1 MPLSDGQTFAGYRI
15 LRQLGQGGM
24 GEVYLAKHPRLPR
37 LDALKV
43 LRVDLSQNPE
53 YRARFEREADLASTL
68 WHPNIVGVHDRGEFE
83 NHLWISMDYIDGSD
97 VGKLLREKYPAG
109 LPVNY
114 VCAIATAVA
123 SALDY
128 AHKQGLLH
136 RDVKPANIMVAGDGG
151 DRRIMLTDFGVAR
164 AIGDVSG
171 LTETNMTV
179 GTVAYCAPEQLMGE
193 ELDGRADQ
201 YALAAS
207 CYEMLTG
214 TTVFP
219 HSNAAV
225 VISRHL
231 NAQPPCIA
239 DTRPD
244 LASLDHVLRTAL
256 AKCPTDRY
264 SNATEFAA
272 RIHGTSPESTT
283 APSAE
288 VTQARPVGAPQ
299 TLSESSTSSVPKAP
313 PRPRPTA
320 KAKALLAISVVAA
333 VTAVV
338 LVWRPWQA
346 APGDSPR
353 AATTLPGATAA
364 PSSTAP
370 TSLPS
375 ATATTSAPPPAP
387 PQPTPTEIVTAAAVN
402 SAGLPAAGYSEE
414 PAAPSRATL
423 SECSQPS
430 ASAVQPGIYSCYPF
444 AASATTCWP
453 AQPEAMLCLDDPWN
467 KRLTRF
473 AFSTATL
480 PPVLPPSTPQP
491 LAVLLADGSRC
502 GILIG
507 GARGRA
513 DGYSPAYGCNGG
525 DRPPIVV
532 TTPGSGEGIDQ
543 TAPTWTAW
551 VADANEPPRAER
563 IVTAIFAG

>member
-1 MPLSDGQTFAGYRI
+1 MPLSDGQTFAGYRV
-15 LRQLGQGGM
+15 LRRLGSGGM
-24 GEVYLAKHPRLPR
+24 GEVYLVKHPRLPR

-68 WHPNIVGVHDRGEFE
+68 WHPNIVGVHDRGEFDD
-83 NHLWISMDYIDGSD
+83 HLWISMDYIDGSD

-109 LPVNY
+109 LPVHD

-136 RDVKPANIMVAGDGG
+136 RDVKPANIMVAGDGD

-193 ELDGRADQ
+193 ELDGRADL

-231 NAQPPCIA
+231 NSAPPRIA
-239 DTRPD
+239 DTRRD
-244 LASLDHVLRTAL
+244 LASLDQVLHTAL
-256 AKCPTDRY
+256 AKSPTDRY
-264 SNATEFAA
+264 SIATEFAA
-272 RIHGTSPESTT
+272 RLRAASSDSTD
-283 APSAE
+283 APSAKA
-288 VTQARPVGAPQ
+288 TQVRPANTP
-299 TLSESSTSSVPKAP
+299 TTWKRPPTRSVPKVP
-313 PRPRPTA
+313 PRPRPSLWS
-320 KAKALLAISVVAA
+320 KALVALGV
-333 VTAVV
+333 VTAVAAAV
-338 LVWRPWQA
+338 LLWRPWQTNT
-346 APGDSPR
+346 GDTSR
-353 AATTLPGATAA
+353 ATTTPPSTTAA
-364 PSSTAP
+364 PASTTRPSS
-370 TSLPS
+370 PS
-375 ATATTSAPPPAP
+375 ATPTTTALPPAP
-387 PQPTPTEIVTAAAVN
+387 PQTTPTEIVTAAAVS

-414 PAAPSRATL
+414 PASPSRATL
-423 SECSQPS
+423 SECSQSSVS
-430 ASAVQPGIYSCYPF
+430 ALQPGIYSCYPF

-453 AQPEAMLCLDDPWN
+453 AQPQAMLCLDDPWN
-467 KRLTRF
+467 KQLTRF

-480 PPVLPPSTPQP
+480 PPVQPPSIPQP

-502 GILIG
+502 SILIG
-507 GARGRA
+507 GARTRA

-543 TAPTWTAW
+543 TSPTWTAW
-551 VADANEPPRAER
+551 VADVNETPRAER

>member
-1 MPLSDGQTFAGYRI
+1 MPLSDGQTFAGYRV
-15 LRQLGQGGM
+15 LRQLGSGGM
-24 GEVYLAKHPRLPR
+24 GEVYLVRHPRLPR

-43 LRVDLSQNPE
+43 LRVDLSQNPD

-68 WHPNIVGVHDRGEFE
+68 WHPNIVGVHDRGDFE
-83 NHLWISMDYIDGSD
+83 DHLWISMDYIDGSD

-109 LPVNY
+109 LPVND

-128 AHKQGLLH
+128 AHKRGLLH
-136 RDVKPANIMVAGDGG
+136 RDVKPANIMIAGDGN

-193 ELDGRADQ
+193 ELDGRADL

-219 HSNAAV
+219 HANAAV

-231 NAQPPCIA
+231 NAAPPRIA
-239 DTRPD
+239 ETRPD
-244 LASLDHVLRTAL
+244 LASVDHVGHTAL
-256 AKCPTDRY
+256 AKSPVDRFA
-264 SNATEFAA
+264 NATEFAA
-272 RIHGTSPESTT
+272 RLREAAGQSTDVS
-283 APSAE
+283 SAKA
-288 VTQARPVGAPQ
+288 TQARPAATPRTVTQ
-299 TLSESSTSSVPKAP
+299 SSSRSGTTAP
-313 PRPRPTA
+313 PRPWTSA
-320 KAKALLAISVVAA
+320 WAKALLAVGAVVTVAA
-333 VTAVV
+333 AV
-338 LVWRPWQA
+338 LLWRPWQTVRTNT
-346 APGDSPR
+346 PT
-353 AATTLPGATAA
+353 ATTLPSVTAA
-364 PSSTAP
+364 RVSTAP
-370 TSLPS
+370 PVPPP
-375 ATATTSAPPPAP
+375 TTFTTDASPPAP
-387 PQPTPTEIVTAAAVN
+387 PQPAPTEIITAAAVN
-402 SAGLPAAGYSEE
+402 AAGLPAAGYSEE
-414 PAAPSRATL
+414 QAGPSRAAL

-430 ASAVQPGIYSCYPF
+430 VSAVQPGIYSCYPF

-453 AQPEAMLCLDDPWN
+453 SPPEAMLCLDDPWN

-473 AFSTATL
+473 TYPTSTL
-480 PPVLPPSTPQP
+480 PPVQPPETPQP
-491 LAVLLADGSRC
+491 LAVLLEDGSRC
-502 GILIG
+502 SILIG

-525 DRPPIVV
+525 NRPPIVV
-532 TTPGSGEGIDQ
+532 ATPGSGEGIDQ
-543 TAPTWTAW
+543 TAPTWKAW
-551 VADANEPPRAER
+551 VADVNEPPRAKL

>member
-1 MPLSDGQTFAGYRI
+1 MPLSDGQTFAGYRV
-15 LRQLGQGGM
+15 LRQLGSGGM

-136 RDVKPANIMVAGDGG
+136 RDVKPANIMVAGDG
-151 DRRIMLTDFGVAR
+151 DDSRIMLTDFGVAR

-193 ELDGRADQ
+193 ELDGRADL

-231 NAQPPCIA
+231 NAAPPRIA

-244 LASLDHVLRTAL
+244 LASLDHVLHTAL
-256 AKCPTDRY
+256 AKSPTDRY
-264 SNATEFAA
+264 PNATVFAA
-272 RIHGTSPESTT
+272 RLRGTSPESTN

-288 VTQARPVGAPQ
+288 ATQVRPANAPT
-299 TLSESSTSSVPKAP
+299 TLSGPANRSVSKAP
-313 PRPRPTA
+313 PTRPPSRRP
-320 KAKALLAISVVAA
+320 KALLALGVVAA
-333 VTAVV
+333 VAAAV
-338 LVWRPWQA
+338 LLWRPWQSV
-346 APGDSPR
+346 PGDSPR
-353 AATTLPGATAA
+353 ATMTPPSITAA

-370 TSLPS
+370 PNLPS
-375 ATATTSAPPPAP
+375 ATATTTALPPAP

-402 SAGLPAAGYSEE
+402 SAGVPAAGYSEE
-414 PAAPSRATL
+414 TANPSRATL

-430 ASAVQPGIYSCYPF
+430 VSAVQPGIYSCYPF

-453 AQPEAMLCLDDPWN
+453 AQPQAMLCLDDPWN

-502 GILIG
+502 SILIG

-543 TAPTWTAW
+543 TEPTWTAW
-551 VADANEPPRAER
+551 VADVNESPRAER
-563 IVTAIFAG
+563 IVRAIFAG

>member
-1 MPLSDGQTFAGYRI
+1 
-15 LRQLGQGGM
+15 
-24 GEVYLAKHPRLPR
+24 
-37 LDALKV
+37 LDAVKV

-97 VGKLLREKYPAG
+97 VGKLLREKYTAG

-128 AHKQGLLH
+128 AHMQGLLH
-136 RDVKPANIMVAGDGG
+136 RDVKPANIMVAGDGD

-193 ELDGRADQ
+193 ELDGRADL

-231 NAQPPCIA
+231 NAAPPRIA
-239 DTRPD
+239 DKRPD
-244 LASLDHVLRTAL
+244 LASLDQVLHTAL
-256 AKCPTDRY
+256 AKSPTDRFA
-264 SNATEFAA
+264 NATAFAA
-272 RIHGTSPESTT
+272 HLRGTSPESTN

-288 VTQARPVGAPQ
+288 ATQVRPAGAATSLREP
-299 TLSESSTSSVPKAP
+299 STRSVPKAP
-313 PRPRPTA
+313 PRPRPSPWS
-320 KAKALLAISVVAA
+320 KALLVVCVVAA
-333 VTAVV
+333 VAVAV
-338 LVWRPWQA
+338 LLWRPWQTIL
-346 APGDSPR
+346 GDSPR
-353 AATTLPGATAA
+353 ATTTPPSATAA

-370 TSLPS
+370 PNPPS
-375 ATATTSAPPPAP
+375 ASATTTALPPAP

-414 PAAPSRATL
+414 PANPSRATL

-430 ASAVQPGIYSCYPF
+430 VSALQPGIYSCYPF

-453 AQPEAMLCLDDPWN
+453 AQPQAMLCLDDPWN

-480 PPVLPPSTPQP
+480 PPVKPPSTPQP

-502 GILIG
+502 SILIG

-525 DRPPIVV
+525 YRPPIVV

-551 VADANEPPRAER
+551 VADVNELPRAER

>member
-1 MPLSDGQTFAGYRI
+1 MSLNDGQTFAGYRV
-15 LRQLGQGGM
+15 LRQIGSGGM

-136 RDVKPANIMVAGDGG
+136 RDVKPANIMVAGDGD

-193 ELDGRADQ
+193 ELDGRADL

-231 NAQPPCIA
+231 NASPPRIGG
-239 DTRPD
+239 TRPD
-244 LASLDHVLRTAL
+244 LASVDHVLHTAL
-256 AKCPTDRY
+256 AKSPTDRH

-272 RIHGTSPESTT
+272 SLCGTSPKSTR

-288 VTQARPVGAPQ
+288 ATQVRPANVPT
-299 TLSESSTSSVPKAP
+299 TLSEPSTGSVPTEP
-313 PRPRPTA
+313 PRSQLSPRS
-320 KAKALLAISVVAA
+320 KALLALGLVAA
-333 VTAVV
+333 AATAA
-338 LVWRPWQA
+338 LLWRPWQTV
-346 APGDSPR
+346 PGDSPR
-353 AATTLPGATAA
+353 ETTPSATAA
-364 PSSTAP
+364 PPSTAP
-370 TSLPS
+370 SSPPSTTS
-375 ATATTSAPPPAP
+375 TTSAIPPAP
-387 PQPTPTEIVTAAAVN
+387 PQPTPTEIVTAAAVD

-414 PAAPSRATL
+414 PADPSRATL

-430 ASAVQPGIYSCYPF
+430 VSAVQPGIYSCYPF

-453 AQPEAMLCLDDPWN
+453 AQSQAMLCLDDPWN

-473 AFSTATL
+473 VFPTASL
-480 PPVLPPSTPQP
+480 PPVLPPPTPQP
-491 LAVLLADGSRC
+491 VAVLLADGARC
-502 GILIG
+502 SILIG

-513 DGYSPAYGCNGG
+513 DGYLPAYGCNGG

-532 TTPGSGEGIDQ
+532 TASGSDEGIDQ
-543 TAPTWTAW
+543 TTPTWTAW
-551 VADANEPPRAER
+551 VADVNESPRAER

>member
-1 MPLSDGQTFAGYRI
+1 MPLSDGQKFAGYRV
-15 LRQLGQGGM
+15 LRQLGSGGM

-43 LRVDLSQNPE
+43 LRVDLSQNRE

-83 NHLWISMDYIDGSD
+83 HHLWISMDYIDGSD

-136 RDVKPANIMVAGDGG
+136 RDVKPANIMVGGDGD
-151 DRRIMLTDFGVAR
+151 DRRIMLADFGVAR
-164 AIGDVSG
+164 AIGDVGG

-193 ELDGRADQ
+193 ELDGRADL

-214 TTVFP
+214 ATVFP

-231 NAQPPCIA
+231 NAAPPRIA

-244 LASLDHVLRTAL
+244 LASLDHVLHTAL
-256 AKCPTDRY
+256 AKSPTDRY
-264 SNATEFAA
+264 PNATEFAA
-272 RIHGTSPESTT
+272 RLRGTSPESTN

-288 VTQARPVGAPQ
+288 ATQVRPANAP
-299 TLSESSTSSVPKAP
+299 TNLSRPSTGSVSKAP
-313 PRPRPTA
+313 RPQSSPRS
-320 KAKALLAISVVAA
+320 KALLALGVVAA
-333 VTAVV
+333 VAAVV
-338 LVWRPWQA
+338 LLWRPWQTNT
-346 APGDSPR
+346 GDSPL
-353 AATTLPGATAA
+353 ATTTPPSATAA
-364 PSSTAP
+364 PASTTPPSSPNATPTTTA
-370 TSLPS
+370 L
-375 ATATTSAPPPAP
+375 PPAP

-402 SAGLPAAGYSEE
+402 SAGLPAAGYSEK
-414 PAAPSRATL
+414 PASPSRATL

-430 ASAVQPGIYSCYPF
+430 VSALQPGIYSCYPF

-453 AQPEAMLCLDDPWN
+453 AQPQAMLCLDDPWN
-467 KRLTRF
+467 KQLTRF

-480 PPVLPPSTPQP
+480 PPVQPPSIPQP

-502 GILIG
+502 SILIG

-525 DRPPIVV
+525 DGPPIVV

-551 VADANEPPRAER
+551 VADVNETPRAEP

>member
-1 MPLSDGQTFAGYRI
+1 MPLSDGQTFAGYRV
-15 LRQLGQGGM
+15 LRPLGSGGM

-43 LRVDLSQNPE
+43 LRVDLSQNPD

-109 LPVNY
+109 LPVDF

-136 RDVKPANIMVAGDGG
+136 RDVKPANIMVAGDGD
-151 DRRIMLTDFGVAR
+151 DRRIMLADFGVAR

-193 ELDGRADQ
+193 ELGGRADL

-231 NAQPPCIA
+231 NAAPPHIA

-244 LASLDHVLRTAL
+244 LASLDQVLHTAL
-256 AKCPTDRY
+256 AKSPTDRY

-272 RIHGTSPESTT
+272 RLRGTSPGSTNE
-283 APSAE
+283 PSAAA
-288 VTQARPVGAPQ
+288 TQVRPTNAPT
-299 TLSESSTSSVPKAP
+299 TLHQPPTKAVPKVP
-313 PRPRPTA
+313 PRPRRSPWS
-320 KAKALLAISVVAA
+320 KALLALGFVAA
-333 VTAVV
+333 VAVGV
-338 LVWRPWQA
+338 LLWRPWQA
-346 APGDSPR
+346 DPGEGPSATPTPPR
-353 AATTLPGATAA
+353 ATAA
-364 PSSTAP
+364 PPSTAAP
-370 TSLPS
+370 NPPS
-375 ATATTSAPPPAP
+375 VTATTTALPPAP
-387 PQPTPTEIVTAAAVN
+387 PPLAPTEIVTAAAVN

-414 PAAPSRATL
+414 PASPSRATL

-430 ASAVQPGIYSCYPF
+430 VSALQPGIYSCYPF

-453 AQPEAMLCLDDPWN
+453 AQPQAMLCLDDPWN
-467 KRLTRF
+467 KQLTRF

-480 PPVLPPSTPQP
+480 PPVQPPSIPQP
-491 LAVLLADGSRC
+491 LAVVLADGSRC
-502 GILIG
+502 SIVIG
-507 GARGRA
+507 GARTRA
-513 DGYSPAYGCNGG
+513 DGYSPAYGCDGG
-525 DRPPIVV
+525 DRPPVV
-532 TTPGSGEGIDQ
+532 VATPGSGEGIDQ

-551 VADANEPPRAER
+551 IADVNETPRAER

>member
-1 MPLSDGQTFAGYRI
+1 
-15 LRQLGQGGM
+15 
-24 GEVYLAKHPRLPR
+24 
-37 LDALKV
+37 
-43 LRVDLSQNPE
+43 
-53 YRARFEREADLASTL
+53 
-68 WHPNIVGVHDRGEFE
+68 
-83 NHLWISMDYIDGSD
+83 
-97 VGKLLREKYPAG
+97 
-109 LPVNY
+109 
-114 VCAIATAVA
+114 
-123 SALDY
+123 
-128 AHKQGLLH
+128 
-136 RDVKPANIMVAGDGG
+136 
-151 DRRIMLTDFGVAR
+151 
-164 AIGDVSG
+164 
-171 LTETNMTV
+171 MTV

-193 ELDGRADQ
+193 ELDGHADQ

-239 DTRPD
+239 RTRPD
-244 LASLDHVLRTAL
+244 LTCLNHVLHTAL
-256 AKCPTDRY
+256 AKSPADRFA
-264 SNATEFAA
+264 NATEFAA
-272 RIHGTSPESTT
+272 HLSGAFPESTN

-288 VTQARPVGAPQ
+288 ATQVRTIGAQ
-299 TLSESSTSSVPKAP
+299 KALSESSSGSVPKAP

-320 KAKALLAISVVAA
+320 QAKALLAIGVVAA
-333 VTAVV
+333 VAAAV
-338 LVWRPWQA
+338 LVWRPWQTV
-346 APGDSPR
+346 PGNSPR
-353 AATTLPGATAA
+353 ATTTPPSATAE

-370 TSLPS
+370 ANPS
-375 ATATTSAPPPAP
+375 RATATSSALPPAP
-387 PQPTPTEIVTAAAVN
+387 PRPTPTEIVTAAAVN

-430 ASAVQPGIYSCYPF
+430 VSAVQPGIYSCYPF

-502 GILIG
+502 SILIG
-507 GARGRA
+507 GARGR
-513 DGYSPAYGCNGG
+513 
-525 DRPPIVV
+525 
-532 TTPGSGEGIDQ
+532 
-543 TAPTWTAW
+543 
-551 VADANEPPRAER
+551 
-563 IVTAIFAG
+563 

>member
-1 MPLSDGQTFAGYRI
+1 MSLSEGQTFAGYRV
-15 LRQLGQGGM
+15 LRELGGGGM
-24 GEVYLAKHPRLPR
+24 GEVYLVKHPRLPR

-43 LRVDLSQNPE
+43 LRVDLSQNPD

-109 LPVNY
+109 LPVND

-128 AHKQGLLH
+128 AHKRGLLH
-136 RDVKPANIMVAGDGG
+136 RDVKPANIMIAGDGN

-193 ELDGRADQ
+193 ELDGRADL

-231 NAQPPCIA
+231 NAAPPRIA
-239 DTRPD
+239 ETRPD
-244 LASLDHVLRTAL
+244 LASVDHVLRTAL
-256 AKCPTDRY
+256 AKSPADRFA
-264 SNATEFAA
+264 NATEFAA
-272 RIHGTSPESTT
+272 RLREAVGQSANVSSAETTQARAAATPRTVNQSSTRSQTT
-283 APSAE
+283 APPRAWTSAW
-288 VTQARPVGAPQ
+288 VKAVLAVGVVA
-299 TLSESSTSSVPKAP
+299 TVA
-313 PRPRPTA
+313 A
-320 KAKALLAISVVAA
+320 AALL
-333 VTAVV
+333 
-338 LVWRPWQA
+338 WRPWQTVRTNTPT
-346 APGDSPR
+346 APTPAS
-353 AATTLPGATAA
+353 LTAA
-364 PSSTAP
+364 PVSTAP
-370 TSLPS
+370 VPPG
-375 ATATTSAPPPAP
+375 TTFTTQSPPPAP
-387 PQPTPTEIVTAAAVN
+387 PRPAPTEIITAAAVN
-402 SAGLPAAGYSEE
+402 ATGLPAAGYSEE
-414 PAAPSRATL
+414 PASPSRATL

-430 ASAVQPGIYSCYPF
+430 VSAVQPGIYSCYPF

-453 AQPEAMLCLDDPWN
+453 SPPEAMLCLDDPWN

-473 AFSTATL
+473 AYSTTTL
-480 PPVLPPSTPQP
+480 PPVQPPATPQP
-491 LAVLLADGSRC
+491 LAVLLEDGSQC
-502 GILIG
+502 SILIG

-525 DRPPIVV
+525 NRPPIVV
-532 TTPGSGEGIDQ
+532 TTPGSGEGIDR

-551 VADANEPPRAER
+551 VADVNERPRAKR